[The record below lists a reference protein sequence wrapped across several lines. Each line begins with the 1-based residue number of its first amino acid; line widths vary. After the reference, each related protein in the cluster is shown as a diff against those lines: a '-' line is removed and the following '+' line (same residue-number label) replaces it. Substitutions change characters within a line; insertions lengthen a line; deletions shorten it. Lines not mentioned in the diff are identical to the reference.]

1 MKSVSVICSY
11 LIHKCSQH
19 GRSVRSETILILNIL
34 FFFCLFLFSIN
45 TTRSTNVHTQFVET
59 VRFFHPRG
67 AQAEEGPG
75 SCLISRYSLFVPLC
89 CVSFF
94 TFCLHSGR
102 LCLVRDYKIAG
113 SKQYKGNELKT
124 KLTLKLKHFSLK
136 LSVRRSFS

>member
-1 MKSVSVICSY
+1 MICSY

-75 SCLISRYSLFVPLC
+75 SWLISRYSLFGPLC

>member
-1 MKSVSVICSY
+1 MF
-11 LIHKCSQH
+11 
-19 GRSVRSETILILNIL
+19 ILNSQMFTARKICQIRNHFDFKHSI
-34 FFFCLFLFSIN
+34 FFVFSFF
-45 TTRSTNVHTQFVET
+45 RSIPPARPMYIHNLLKPSGFFTQEALKLKRAPDLD
-59 VRFFHPRG
+59 RF
-67 AQAEEGPG
+67 
-75 SCLISRYSLFVPLC
+75 STYSLFGPLC

>member
-1 MKSVSVICSY
+1 MF
-11 LIHKCSQH
+11 
-19 GRSVRSETILILNIL
+19 ILNSQMFTARKICQIRNH
-34 FFFCLFLFSIN
+34 FDFKYSIFFCLFLFSIN

-75 SCLISRYSLFVPLC
+75 SCLTSRYSLFGPLC

-124 KLTLKLKHFSLK
+124 KLTL
-136 LSVRRSFS
+136 

>member
-1 MKSVSVICSY
+1 MF
-11 LIHKCSQH
+11 
-19 GRSVRSETILILNIL
+19 ILNSQMFTARKICQIRNH
-34 FFFCLFLFSIN
+34 FDFKYSIFFCLFLFSIN
-45 TTRSTNVHTQFVET
+45 TTRSTNVHTQFGET
-59 VRFFHPRG
+59 VRFFHPRR

-75 SCLISRYSLFVPLC
+75 SCLITRYSLFGPLC

-124 KLTLKLKHFSLK
+124 KLAFLIETFSQKKFFLMEI
-136 LSVRRSFS
+136 